1 MIKQWFRGLL
11 MSGLVLVFFSCAK
24 KPNLY
29 TSDEIM
35 QEFEGIYFDFTYLSS
50 RGRIVLEESNGK
62 VTKGTINFRAK
73 KDSVIWFSV
82 TPGLGLEALRGI
94 VTKDY
99 IRIKDRLNGEDVN
112 MSFAELKD
120 RFDLTLSFDLIQN
133 LAYANVPHEFSYRD
147 RLIRIGSSFDLT
159 QVREGVRYH
168 SKIST
173 SHGKVTELSS
183 NPLNEKGG
191 LTASYLTFEDVDGQ
205 PFPNNMLFKLM
216 LREGADAQNTIVY
229 LEISRIERSDNS
241 LTFPFQFN

>member
-1 MIKQWFRGLL
+1 MTKVSLRGLL
-11 MSGLVLVFFSCAK
+11 LSGLVFFFFSCAK

-35 QEFEGIYFDFTYLSS
+35 QEFEGIYFDFEYLSS

-99 IRIKDRLNGEDVN
+99 IRIKDRLNGEDIN
-112 MSFAELKD
+112 MSFAEMKD
-120 RFDLTLSFDLIQN
+120 RFDLNLSFDLIQN
-133 LAYANVPHEFSYRD
+133 LAFANVPHEFSYRD
-147 RLIRIGSSFDLT
+147 RLIRIGSNFDLT
-159 QVREGVRYH
+159 QVRDGVRYQ

-173 SHGKVTELSS
+173 SHGKVTELTS
-183 NPLNEKGG
+183 NSINDKGG
-191 LTASYLTFEDVDGQ
+191 LMASYVTFEDVDGQ
-205 PFPNNMLFKLM
+205 PFPNNMLFKLI
-216 LREGADAQNTIVY
+216 LGEGAEAQNTVVHM
-229 LEISRIERSDNS
+229 EISRIERTSTS
-241 LTFPFQFN
+241 LNFPFQFN